1 MHQRPL
7 LRGVQVMSVMS
18 WRRVNA
24 ALRSRTSAFI
34 AGSIA
39 LIVVPLLVIVAMLLL
54 DSQPV
59 ETYSWMA
66 IVLGNLS
73 ISAAAIGLMA
83 ALIASD
89 RSSDDS
95 RGGGRPGDEP

>member
-1 MHQRPL
+1 
-7 LRGVQVMSVMS
+7 MSS
-18 WRRVNA
+18 RRINA

-39 LIVVPLLVIVAMLLL
+39 LIVVPLLTIGVMLLL
-54 DSQPV
+54 DSQPI

-66 IVLGNLS
+66 IILGNLT

-83 ALIASD
+83 ALVASD
-89 RSSDDS
+89 RSSGDS
-95 RGGGRPGDEP
+95 RGGSRPGDEP